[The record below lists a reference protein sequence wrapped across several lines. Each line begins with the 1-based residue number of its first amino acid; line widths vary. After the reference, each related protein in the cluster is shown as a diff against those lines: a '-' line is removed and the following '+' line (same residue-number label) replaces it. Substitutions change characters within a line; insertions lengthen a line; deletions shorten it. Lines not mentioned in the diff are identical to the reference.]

1 MLQIT
6 GTKSARTIAG
16 KVKRIRELERELYS
30 AKRQA
35 AVAAASGTLRYIIL
49 SRYTNAAL
57 SSECG

>member
-1 MLQIT
+1 MLPTT

-35 AVAAASGTLRYIIL
+35 AAAVASGTLRYTMLPIFQYYIPIL
-49 SRYTNAAL
+49 H
-57 SSECG
+57 

>member
-30 AKRQA
+30 VKRQA
-35 AVAAASGTLRYIIL
+35 AAAAAAASGTLRYTMLLTSQCYIL
-49 SRYTNAAL
+49 TL
-57 SSECG
+57 Q